1 MGPVTTLARTTGL
14 SEADETAG
22 ILRRPYRMLTIGI
35 VACVLLIAFEATAV
49 NTAMPVAARALH
61 GVGLYAFAFTGFFTS
76 SLLAMV
82 VSGEWCDK
90 RGPLV
95 PLGAGIAVFGVGLVL
110 AGTATTMWTFVAG
123 RVTQGLGG
131 GLVIVALY
139 VVVGLRYP
147 ERLRPK
153 VFAAFAAS
161 WVLPSVVGPLVSG
174 AVTQHLGWRWVFLS
188 IPALIVAP
196 LVLMLPQL
204 RGIGAGEAAG
214 RPLDRRRLWLAL
226 GLAVGAGLLQYASQ
240 RLDLWSL
247 VPAAAG
253 AALLVPAALR
263 LLPRGTFRAGRG
275 LPTVILLRG
284 VAAGGFISAEAF
296 IPLMLVT
303 QHGFSPT
310 LAGLSLS
317 GGGVFWAVGS
327 WLQGRPF
334 AEAYRLRLVQAGLAA
349 GTVAIALVGVAAQP
363 SAPAFL
369 VATAWTLGGCGMGL
383 AIASISVL
391 LFNLS
396 EPGEA
401 GANSAS
407 LQVSDALGNI
417 VCTALGGLL
426 FTSLGTGTTRGFTA
440 VFAAMAIVMLC
451 GTLIC
456 RRARPH

>member
-1 MGPVTTLARTTGL
+1 MGSVTTLAGPTGLNDADATTG
-14 SEADETAG
+14 
-22 ILRRPYRMLTIGI
+22 ILTRPYRMLTIGI

-49 NTAMPVAARALH
+49 NTAMPVAAAALH
-61 GVGLYAFAFTGFFTS
+61 GVGLYAFAFTGYFTA

-174 AVTQHLGWRWVFLS
+174 TVTQHLGWRWVFLS
-188 IPALIVAP
+188 IPVLIVAP

-204 RGIGAGEAAG
+204 RGIGAGDAAG
-214 RPLDRRRLWLAL
+214 QPLDRRRLLLAL
-226 GLAVGAGLLQYASQ
+226 ALAAGAGLLQYATQ

-247 VPAAAG
+247 LPALAG
-253 AALLVPAALR
+253 AALLAPAALR
-263 LLPRGTFRAGRG
+263 LLPAGTFRAARG

-284 VAAGGFISAEAF
+284 IAAGGFISAEAF

-303 QHGFSPT
+303 QHGYSPT

-317 GGGVFWAVGS
+317 GGGIFWAVGS

-334 AEAYRLRLVQAGLAA
+334 AERHRLRLVRAGLVA
-349 GTVAIALVGVAAQP
+349 GAVAIALVAVAAQP
-363 SAPAFL
+363 GAPAFL
-369 VATAWTLGGCGMGL
+369 VFAAWTLGGCGMGL

-391 LFNLS
+391 LFALS

-417 VCTALGGLL
+417 VCTALGGML
-426 FTSLGTGTTRGFTA
+426 FTSLGTGTTTGFVA
-440 VFAAMAIVMLC
+440 VFVAMTVVMVTGAAVS
-451 GTLIC
+451 G
-456 RRARPH
+456 RAAR